1 MENMY
6 SFPKLHYGSST
17 KKVRSDT
24 IVCGLLNGCKTL
36 NINSFFYR
44 WFQHLI
50 SFLIII
56 NTINLSLYDY
66 SDRNS
71 LTLRNKIIDK
81 IDDFLTS
88 MFILEAVAKILAMGF
103 VIHKYSYLRYGWN
116 IVDLIIV
123 AAG

>member
-1 MENMY
+1 MDIILFIF
-6 SFPKLHYGSST
+6 S
-17 KKVRSDT
+17 
-24 IVCGLLNGCKTL
+24 C
-36 NINSFFYR
+36 R

-71 LTLRNKIIDK
+71 LSLRNKIIDK
-81 IDDFLTS
+81 IDDMLTS
-88 MFILEAVAKILAMGF
+88 MFIFEAVAKILAMGF

-116 IVDLIIV
+116 VVDFIIV

>member
-1 MENMY
+1 M
-6 SFPKLHYGSST
+6 PKDI
-17 KKVRSDT
+17 KRNNIMNIKVRNFFSD
-24 IVCGLLNGCKTL
+24 LL
-36 NINSFFYR
+36 F
-44 WFQHLI
+44 
-50 SFLIII
+50 
-56 NTINLSLYDY
+56 DY

-71 LTLRNKIIDK
+71 LSLRNKIIDK

-88 MFILEAVAKILAMGF
+88 MFIFEAIAKILAMGF